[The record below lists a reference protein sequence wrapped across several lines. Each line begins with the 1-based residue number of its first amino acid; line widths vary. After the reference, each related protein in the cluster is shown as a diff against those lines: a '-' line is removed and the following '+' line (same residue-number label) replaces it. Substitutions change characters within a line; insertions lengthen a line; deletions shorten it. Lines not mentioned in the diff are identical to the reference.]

1 MDTEC
6 FFVHAK
12 TEDIYY
18 IKILQKML
26 KKDLTLQILGRRLF
40 EEKNFKKSN
49 WINERLIR

>member
-1 MDTEC
+1 MLLCLCKNRRYLLYKDI
-6 FFVHAK
+6 AK
-12 TEDIYY
+12 DV
-18 IKILQKML
+18 